1 MHIMLGFAKILPSRY
16 QTKIIFKEF
25 DFFNRLKYSEDIFLG
40 RAPKGSNNL
49 LFRLCIFTYI
59 EPFKSVYRCVCVCVC
74 VCVHVS
80 GGVCVCRF
88 N

>member
-1 MHIMLGFAKILPSRY
+1 MHMLGFAKILPSRY

-25 DFFNRLKYSEDIFLG
+25 DFFNRLKYPEDIFLG

-59 EPFKSVYRCVCVCVC
+59 DSFKSVYRCVCVCAC
-74 VCVHVS
+74 V
-80 GGVCVCRF
+80 GGCMCMQV
-88 N
+88 